1 MSITIT
7 AGELKAGLSGAID
20 LLAAARDGFQNT
32 PEDEAVLLDAEQIA
46 QPLVGGALSILLG
59 PVAGP
64 LIVDALV
71 LAIEYNQSATPGALN
86 PIASGR
92 RGSDENT

>member
-1 MSITIT
+1 MTITIT

-20 LLAAARDGFQNT
+20 LLAAARDGFKNA

-46 QPLVGGALSILLG
+46 QPLIGGALSVLLG
-59 PVAGP
+59 PLVGP

-92 RGSDENT
+92 RGSDENI